1 MFAWNQTNRNYDNR
15 KLQGIM
21 KELFKAKE
29 IHEEIIK
36 LDKDIISLERSLDLL
51 IENESDGSIEL
62 KFNTQ
67 KKDKL
72 KLDSD
77 GSIISEND
85 HSIDT
90 SIYAFFID
98 SARRTKTD
106 EDSKFREK
114 FKNDLTPTEVI
125 VVMASLLNYKK
136 DKRKQLIKEFKNLS
150 LKLKI

>member
-1 MFAWNQTNRNYDNR
+1 
-15 KLQGIM
+15 M

-36 LDKDIISLERSLDLL
+36 LDKDIISLERNLDLL

-72 KLDSD
+72 KLDAD
-77 GSIISEND
+77 GSIISEDN
-85 HSIDT
+85 HSSDSSRYT
-90 SIYAFFID
+90 FFID
-98 SARRTKTD
+98 LGRRTKTD
-106 EDSKFREK
+106 EDSKFKEK
-114 FKNDLTPTEVI
+114 FKTDLTPTEVI
-125 VVMASLLNYKK
+125 VVMASLLNYKQ
-136 DKRKQLIKEFKNLS
+136 DKRKQLIKEFNNLS